1 MNSLALQKMYSED
14 DVVVLAS
21 DEFNSQIP
29 EIDSKYLDTYNET
42 IVEQAYSIANAI
54 SITCETIL
62 RYTKAAINKS
72 IRLIQIGSKNIEVGI
87 LMKKYIT
94 LFHNEIHTLHIN
106 IVDHFEYWMEI
117 IGLSDTDDIVFL
129 CTDNQIEG
137 LQETCKK
144 LGIDTTN
151 KIAQISNVS
160 GATKLCGTHQ
170 DIFVPQYTFGA
181 ESKLL
186 KNVLKI
192 FTYYDIDIIDTFN
205 RTAENLVNTND
216 TPINKQKA
224 QFIGL
229 SDVYQA
235 LVEKDG
241 KQIGQIT
248 VHSNSLEQRS
258 LNGIFKI
265 AKDLNIDIR
274 QERLGKYKALAYI
287 QNGGQ
292 YELDKS

>member
-21 DEFNSQIP
+21 DDFNSQIP
-29 EIDSKYLDTYNET
+29 EINSKYLDTYNET

-106 IVDHFEYWMEI
+106 TVDHFEYWMEI

-129 CTDNQIEG
+129 CTDSQIEG

-144 LGIDTTN
+144 LGINTTN

-205 RTAENLVNTND
+205 RTAENLINTND

-241 KQIGQIT
+241 KQIGQVT

-265 AKDLNIDIR
+265 AKELSIDIR

-292 YELDKS
+292 HELDKS